1 VIHELSHRQHAI
13 FSAAHLRKLVGW
25 GRWGEALDYLCRYLP
40 LPPVDVEANALF
52 LFLSAVR
59 ILASIAAMSSSRG
72 VVDVRYAEEHRR
84 QVAFHAPIWRRS
96 AKISAIVHTMENSPL
111 YRYILACTYV

>member
-1 VIHELSHRQHAI
+1 VIHELSQRQHTI

-59 ILASIAAMSSSRG
+59 ILASIAAVSCSRG
-72 VVDVRYAEEHRR
+72 VEEHRR
-84 QVAFHAPIWRRS
+84 QVDSQVAFFAPICRRS
-96 AKISAIVHTMENSPL
+96 AKLTWIFNSMKNSPL
-111 YRYILACTYV
+111 YR